1 MTTLSNEAFAVMAAC
16 ERTKQPFGITVD
28 KICSGQYKFVWA
40 FKIDKEKAQ
49 REGYGRTKV
58 KGNIILDTEY
68 PGCPYCGEKRHIVCS
83 SCNKF
88 FCYHG
93 QEHVT
98 CLNCG
103 TSGNVVSVEQVD
115 LKGGDY

>member
-49 REGYGRTKV
+49 REGCGKTNV
-58 KGNIILDTEY
+58 KGNIILVQNIQDALIVVKNDTSFAHHATSSSATMDRNMLHA
-68 PGCPYCGEKRHIVCS
+68 PIV
-83 SCNKF
+83 
-88 FCYHG
+88 
-93 QEHVT
+93 ER
-98 CLNCG
+98 
-103 TSGNVVSVEQVD
+103 VEMWYQ
-115 LKGGDY
+115 

>member
-49 REGYGRTKV
+49 REGCGKTNV

-68 PGCPYCGEKRHIVCS
+68 PGCPYCGEKRHSGEVPILV
-83 SCNKF
+83 
-88 FCYHG
+88 G
-93 QEHVT
+93 T
-98 CLNCG
+98 
-103 TSGNVVSVEQVD
+103 TSGVETVVRGLQSN
-115 LKGGDY
+115 GST

>member
-49 REGYGRTKV
+49 REGYGKTNV

-68 PGCPYCGEKRHIVCS
+68 PGCPYCGEKRHIVHHR
-83 SCNKF
+83 
-88 FCYHG
+88 YPHG
-93 QEHVT
+93 RAKLEIFRGVGQ
-98 CLNCG
+98 CRQ
-103 TSGNVVSVEQVD
+103 SGWLYVIRKRN
-115 LKGGDY
+115 Y

>member
-49 REGYGRTKV
+49 REGYGKTNV
-58 KGNIILDTEY
+58 KGNIIGSITFLV
-68 PGCPYCGEKRHIVCS
+68 GNHILS
-83 SCNKF
+83 F
-88 FCYHG
+88 PFCTFSLWIIICKHSLRL
-93 QEHVT
+93 V
-98 CLNCG
+98 
-103 TSGNVVSVEQVD
+103 
-115 LKGGDY
+115 

>member
-1 MTTLSNEAFAVMAAC
+1 MRQGAAQSAPTSFPSTTT
-16 ERTKQPFGITVD
+16 R
-28 KICSGQYKFVWA
+28 
-40 FKIDKEKAQ
+40 
-49 REGYGRTKV
+49 
-58 KGNIILDTEY
+58 IIMLI
-68 PGCPYCGEKRHIVCS
+68 IVNRSRLLYYS

-98 CLNCG
+98 CPNCG
-103 TSGNVVSVEQVD
+103 TSGNVVSIEQVD

>member
-49 REGYGRTKV
+49 REGCGKTNV

-68 PGCPYCGEKRHIVCS
+68 PGCPYCGEKRSSATMDRNMLHAPIV
-83 SCNKF
+83 
-88 FCYHG
+88 
-93 QEHVT
+93 ER
-98 CLNCG
+98 
-103 TSGNVVSVEQVD
+103 VEMWYQ
-115 LKGGDY
+115 

>member
-49 REGYGRTKV
+49 REGYGKINV
-58 KGNIILDTEY
+58 KGNITLDTEY
-68 PGCPYCGEKRHIVCS
+68 PGCPYCGEKTTH
-83 SCNKF
+83 
-88 FCYHG
+88 
-93 QEHVT
+93 
-98 CLNCG
+98 CLLIMQQVLLLPWTGIYYMPQLWNEWKCG
-103 TSGNVVSVEQVD
+103 ISRTG
-115 LKGGDY
+115 

>member
-49 REGYGRTKV
+49 REGYGKINV
-58 KGNIILDTEY
+58 KGNIPLDTEY
-68 PGCPYCGEKRHIVCS
+68 ALIVVKNDTLFAHHATS
-83 SCNKF
+83 SSATMDRNIL
-88 FCYHG
+88 HAP
-93 QEHVT
+93 T
-98 CLNCG
+98 
-103 TSGNVVSVEQVD
+103 VERVEMWYQ
-115 LKGGDY
+115 

>member
-68 PGCPYCGEKRHIVCS
+68 PGCPYCGENDISFAHHATSSSATMDRNMLHAPIV
-83 SCNKF
+83 
-88 FCYHG
+88 
-93 QEHVT
+93 ER
-98 CLNCG
+98 
-103 TSGNVVSVEQVD
+103 VEMWYQ
-115 LKGGDY
+115 

>member
-49 REGYGRTKV
+49 REGYGKTNV

-68 PGCPYCGEKRHIVCS
+68 QDALIVVKNDTS
-83 SCNKF
+83 F
-88 FCYHG
+88 AH
-93 QEHVT
+93 HVT
-98 CLNCG
+98 SSSA
-103 TSGNVVSVEQVD
+103 TMDGNMLHAPIVERVEMWYQ
-115 LKGGDY
+115 

>member
-16 ERTKQPFGITVD
+16 ERTKQPFSITVD
-28 KICSGQYKFVWA
+28 
-40 FKIDKEKAQ
+40 
-49 REGYGRTKV
+49 
-58 KGNIILDTEY
+58 IILDTEY

-98 CLNCG
+98 CPNCG
-103 TSGNVVSVEQVD
+103 TSGNVVSIEQVD

>member
-16 ERTKQPFGITVD
+16 ERTKQPFGIT
-28 KICSGQYKFVWA
+28 
-40 FKIDKEKAQ
+40 AQ
-49 REGYGRTKV
+49 REGYGKTNV

-98 CLNCG
+98 CPNCG
-103 TSGNVVSVEQVD
+103 TSGNVVSIEQVD